1 MIWKINHVA
10 ETDQVV
16 AGLRSLSRDC
26 NQRLI
31 VEYALHRSLGPDNN
45 LAVDLFLRI
54 NAFSPLPFN
63 AAVDAQWIYG
73 TH

>member
-1 MIWKINHVA
+1 LIKLPSVHGSSYR
-10 ETDQVV
+10 E
-16 AGLRSLSRDC
+16 G
-26 NQRLI
+26 NQQTAI
-31 VEYALHRSLGPDNN
+31 VEYALQRSLGPNNN
-45 LAVDLFLRI
+45 LAVDLSQRI